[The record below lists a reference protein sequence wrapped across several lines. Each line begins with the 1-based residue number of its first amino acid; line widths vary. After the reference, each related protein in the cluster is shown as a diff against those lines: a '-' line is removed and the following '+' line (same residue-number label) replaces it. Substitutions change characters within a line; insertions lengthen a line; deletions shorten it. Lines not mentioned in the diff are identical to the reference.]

1 MNSNC
6 CIPKYTYW
14 RIKKIFR
21 EDYALDLQKIIG
33 YKAARYSA
41 QRYNLVHP
49 DGTVELANVT
59 LDGLRAG
66 LFVEGY
72 PLKEES

>member
-1 MNSNC
+1 M
-6 CIPKYTYW
+6 
-14 RIKKIFR
+14 
-21 EDYALDLQKIIG
+21 E
-33 YKAARYSA
+33 YKGTRYHA
-41 QRYNLVHP
+41 QRYNLVRP

-59 LDGLRAG
+59 LDGIRAG

>member
-1 MNSNC
+1 MNASC
-6 CIPKYTYW
+6 TIPRYTYW
-14 RIKKIFR
+14 RIKKILKNDF
-21 EDYALDLQKIIG
+21 ALDLVPIVE
-33 YKAARYSA
+33 YKGTRYHA
-41 QRYNLVHP
+41 QRYNLVRP

-59 LDGLRAG
+59 LDGIRAG